1 MVSKGAYSRITL
13 APVIATR
20 NQGSMTQNNDTTDL
34 PSHLRSL
41 PDDLQALWKASQ
53 DEDHMYM

>member
-34 PSHLRSL
+34 PSYLRSL
-41 PDDLQALWKASQ
+41 PDDLQAL
-53 DEDHMYM
+53 